1 MASLTPP
8 SQRSNPP
15 QVSGGIDL
23 RAILDELLGGYRA
36 GQEERQEDKASGISA
51 LMEAIGL
58 FDASYGK
65 GTEKRAQA
73 KFAQSA
79 SSRGL
84 AGSTVPA
91 AISTGLGQEFED
103 MRRGRLGGA
112 LSNLAQ
118 FLSSFDAQRPTAGT
132 IAHTATGGFGALANV
147 SAQNVALNQPRDLIS
162 GNQAG
167 LGYQPP
173 SSSGLRSA
181 ASSPFRG
188 RLTTS
193 GSAGTGGSAWGGLQ
207 TGISQQQQ
215 QASRTTGP
223 TFSGMIAGSGTEHEA
238 TDYSSWLYSRTTPD
252 WAEEAALGGGTP
264 DNGGVPQLP
273 LGPGLG
279 T

>member
-1 MASLTPP
+1 MALSTRL
-8 SQRSNPP
+8 SQRYDPP
-15 QVSGGIDL
+15 RISGGGIDL
-23 RAILDELLGGYRA
+23 RAILDELLGDYRT
-36 GQEERQEDKASGISA
+36 GQKERKKDKASGMSA

-118 FLSSFDAQRPTAGT
+118 FLSSFDMQRPTAGT
-132 IAHTATGGFGALANV
+132 VAHTATGGFGALANV
-147 SAQNVALNQPRDLIS
+147 SAQNVALNQPRDVIS
-162 GNQAG
+162 GNQQG

-173 SSSGLRSA
+173 SSSTFRSA
-181 ASSPFRG
+181 ANTPFRG
-188 RLTTS
+188 RTSVS
-193 GSAGTGGSAWGGLQ
+193 GSVDTGGSAWGGLQ
-207 TGISQQQQ
+207 TDISQQNVNKP
-215 QASRTTGP
+215 RMT
-223 TFSGMIAGSGTEHEA
+223 IAGMWA
-238 TDYSSWLYSRTTPD
+238 TKDKPLGPDPAAAPDWDLPVGSTTPD
-252 WAEEAALGGGTP
+252 WAEEAAAEQAYQGGWTG
-264 DNGGVPQLP
+264 
-273 LGPGLG
+273 
-279 T
+279 